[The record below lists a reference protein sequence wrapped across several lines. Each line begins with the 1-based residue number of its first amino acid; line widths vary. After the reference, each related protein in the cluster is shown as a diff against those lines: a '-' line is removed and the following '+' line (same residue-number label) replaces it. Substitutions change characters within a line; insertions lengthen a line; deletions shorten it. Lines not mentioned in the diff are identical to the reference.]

1 MTFEEELELRE
12 MTEEEYDIALAK
24 GVDAFLAADDA
35 AMQRHTNEMIRL
47 ATILGYD
54 DAKIL

>member
-1 MTFEEELELRE
+1 MDFYEELEKRE
-12 MTEEEYDIALAK
+12 MTEEQYDEALAK
-24 GVDAFLAADDA
+24 GVDAYLAADDA